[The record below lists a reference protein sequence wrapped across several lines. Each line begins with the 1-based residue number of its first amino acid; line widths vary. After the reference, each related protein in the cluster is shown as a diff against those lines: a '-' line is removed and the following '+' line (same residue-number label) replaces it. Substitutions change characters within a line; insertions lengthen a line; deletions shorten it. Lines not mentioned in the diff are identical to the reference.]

1 MISKELMKKIKTN
14 FAVKNI
20 KLINNNIT
28 EKKFLIF
35 NDLNYKLNAKII
47 YHNLQIKVE

>member
-1 MISKELMKKIKTN
+1 MKKNENKFRSEKYQIN
-14 FAVKNI
+14 
-20 KLINNNIT
+20 NNNIT

-47 YHNLQIKVE
+47 YHNLQTKVE